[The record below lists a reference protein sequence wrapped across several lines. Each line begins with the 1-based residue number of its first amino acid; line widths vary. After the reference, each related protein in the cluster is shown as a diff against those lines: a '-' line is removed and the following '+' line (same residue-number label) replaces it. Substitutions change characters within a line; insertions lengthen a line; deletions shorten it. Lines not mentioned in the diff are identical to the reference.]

1 MLTAAERSVPADYS
15 HAISSSSVTVILLLT
30 VKVCRWDW
38 ATCFVRHKLM
48 WLNCVNSCHR
58 VKPTHRERAVGNHT
72 ITSSST
78 SQLCAVICPQ
88 VQWIRRVSRK
98 SLRWGR
104 SSCCEH
110 SEPPGKL
117 VRTHMHARVCVCVK
131 KHGSGVTEILWL
143 HGDFGEAIT
152 RSLSISRTK
161 PWFTALA
168 SECAF
173 LPFANDKPLNG
184 IIRHHPWLRT
194 ILEHRRPVPCYNTSI
209 ILTKQAMVWFLWL
222 ATGFSG
228 QV

>member
-1 MLTAAERSVPADYS
+1 
-15 HAISSSSVTVILLLT
+15 
-30 VKVCRWDW
+30 
-38 ATCFVRHKLM
+38 M

-209 ILTKQAMVWFLWL
+209 ILTSKLWS
-222 ATGFSG
+222 GFSDLPQDS
-228 QV
+228 QVKYKWVLQNTLWHVLLKPSLKKKKASKSFQLCNWKCFQILLSPT